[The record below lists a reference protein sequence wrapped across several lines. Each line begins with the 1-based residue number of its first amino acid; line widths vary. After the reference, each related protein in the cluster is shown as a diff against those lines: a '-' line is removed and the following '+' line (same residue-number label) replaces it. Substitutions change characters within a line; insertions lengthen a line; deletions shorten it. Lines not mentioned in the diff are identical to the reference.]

1 MKAIPCQS
9 SQPTPPDTQ
18 LLPRLHAKSMRDNG
32 NQYYVNDLGDRLPSV
47 TTILNATKPQAD
59 RDRLANWRQQ
69 VGTDAANRISGN
81 ASRRGTQTHKQIQRY
96 LQGLDSPCP
105 EASRP
110 YWESIAPVL
119 QDIDTVRL
127 IESPVFNYNLS
138 YAGVVDCVA
147 SYRGTPCVCEWKTA
161 DKPKGSVERLYEYPL
176 QLTAYLGAVNQYYQ
190 DYGVKLD
197 RALLVVA
204 VPDLP
209 AEVFLFEPAAMQDYW
224 QQWEKRVAEYWKRR
238 KAR

>member
-1 MKAIPCQS
+1 MKAIPCQE
-9 SQPTPPDTQ
+9 SQPMPPDQ

-32 NQYYVNDLGDRLPSV
+32 NQYYVSDKGDRLPSV
-47 TTILNATKPQAD
+47 TTILNATKPQED
-59 RDRLANWRQQ
+59 RDRLANWRQR
-69 VGTDAANRISGN
+69 VGTNEANRISGT
-81 ASRRGTQTHKQIQRY
+81 ASRRGTQTHKQVQRY
-96 LQGLDSPCP
+96 LQGLDFPCP

-110 YWESIAPVL
+110 YWESIEPVL

-127 IESPVFNYNLS
+127 IESPVFHYDLS

-147 SYRGTPCVCEWKTA
+147 SYKGAPCVCEWKTA

-209 AEVFLFEPAAMQDYW
+209 AEVFLFEPAAIQDYW
-224 QQWEKRVAEYWKRR
+224 QQWENE
-238 KAR
+238 